1 MGKNAVQFLKGMSLV
16 AFQEQYGTEAQ
27 CRAALAAWRWPG
39 GFQCDRCGHRGHAY
53 LATRPVWQCNR
64 CKRQVSLTSG
74 TLLAHTRLPLRVW
87 FLAIF
92 LLTQSKTGRSALAL
106 SRELGIGYDAAWL
119 LKHKLMRAMVER
131 EGRRQLAGWVQLDDA
146 YFGGERRGG
155 PRGRGADGKQ
165 AFVAAVQCSEE
176 GHPEVMRLDVV
187 KGFSADEIG
196 AWATRH
202 LAPDTVVVSDALA
215 GFNAVGEVAGTSHR
229 RISTSGYA
237 VVTLE
242 LDSSQVV
249 SQTFAWSRQGTVL
262 LPSDAGAINA
272 WLANYDGQIV
282 DAVVSITGLQATN
295 PTGANSFVAE
305 AQYMGQV
312 QGGFAYGWY
321 NNGGGGCTDCVI
333 K

>member
-1 MGKNAVQFLKGMSLV
+1 MKVVHSMLLV
-16 AFQEQYGTEAQ
+16 PMAMMLIA
-27 CRAALAAWRWPG
+27 CG
-39 GFQCDRCGHRGHAY
+39 GNFSGSGSCQGGSSSGVACQGEMRY
-53 LATRPVWQCNR
+53 TRPFVDPNEPVLR
-64 CKRQVSLTSG
+64 LGDAGFRTAGFDAGMLAVSL
-74 TLLAHTRLPLRVW
+74 A
-87 FLAIF
+87 
-92 LLTQSKTGRSALAL
+92 QSS
-106 SRELGIGYDAAWL
+106 
-119 LKHKLMRAMVER
+119 V
-131 EGRRQLAGWVQLDDA
+131 
-146 YFGGERRGG
+146 
-155 PRGRGADGKQ
+155 
-165 AFVAAVQCSEE
+165 
-176 GHPEVMRLDVV
+176 DV
-187 KGFSADEIG
+187 
-196 AWATRH
+196 
-202 LAPDTVVVSDALA
+202 
-215 GFNAVGEVAGTSHR
+215 
-229 RISTSGYA
+229 ISTSGYA